1 MTNLRRATLAVAA
14 ASALLL
20 NGCKKEEAPPPPPPP
35 PPAPKAEAPPPPP
48 PELPVER
55 AVKECAAPLELAPA
69 QELKLGARAA
79 VQTGYKLAFK
89 EPDADG
95 VVNLGV
101 LGPINED
108 TGANLVA
115 LKKYVSFF
123 KEQKAD
129 GIVVTGDVGDES
141 ADAIARVL
149 RVLGES
155 GLPVFVVAGNSE
167 CRAPFT
173 DGVNAARAEFP
184 NVVNMN
190 AVRAVDFP
198 EVTLVS
204 LPGYHDVN
212 YIKCAQGCA
221 YFKSTLDEVVKVAG
235 EAKAA
240 KRPVVLVSHGPP
252 RGEGALALDHTSMGG
267 NVGDPQI
274 NAAVKAAG
282 IAFGVHSNI
291 KEAGGRA
298 TDLSG
303 TTVVN
308 QESWVKGLFLGAGP
322 ADTVGWDMNDGTK
335 SSGFAAVLSIK
346 GDEGSWKLFRNK
358 PLTAAEKAE
367 AKKLDPPARPQ
378 AADAK

>member
-1 MTNLRRATLAVAA
+1 
-14 ASALLL
+14 
-20 NGCKKEEAPPPPPPP
+20 
-35 PPAPKAEAPPPPP
+35 
-48 PELPVER
+48 
-55 AVKECAAPLELAPA
+55 
-69 QELKLGARAA
+69 ARTA
-79 VQTGYKLAFK
+79 VQTGYKLTFK
-89 EPDADG
+89 DADADG

-115 LKKYVSFF
+115 LNKYVAFF

-129 GIVVTGDVGDES
+129 GIVVTGDVGDENPE
-141 ADAIARVL
+141 AITRVL
-149 RVLGES
+149 KLLGES
-155 GLPVFVVAGNSE
+155 ALPVFVVAGNSE
-167 CRAPFT
+167 CRAAFT
-173 DGVNAARAEFP
+173 DGVNAARADFP
-184 NVVNMN
+184 NVVNLN
-190 AVRAVDFP
+190 AVRAVEFP

-204 LPGYHDVN
+204 LPGYHDAN

-221 YFKSTLDEVVKVAG
+221 YFKSTVDEVVKVAG

-240 KRPVVLVSHGPP
+240 KHPVVLVSHGPP
-252 RGEGALALDHTSMGG
+252 RGEGGLALDHTSMGG

-282 IAFGVHSNI
+282 IAFGLHSNI

-298 TDLSG
+298 TDLAG

-308 QESWVKGLFLGAGP
+308 QETWAKSLFLGAGP

-358 PLTAAEKAE
+358 PATPAEKAK

-378 AADAK
+378 AADTK